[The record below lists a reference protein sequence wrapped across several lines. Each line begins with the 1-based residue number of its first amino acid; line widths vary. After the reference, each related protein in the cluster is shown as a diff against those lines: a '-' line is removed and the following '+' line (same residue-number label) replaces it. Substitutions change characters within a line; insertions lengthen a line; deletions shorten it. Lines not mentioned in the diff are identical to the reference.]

1 MNPDALTDQFDLYLA
16 VLETGSFSAAARRL
30 QLTPSSVARRI
41 DALEKAMG
49 CVLVARNTHAVRAT
63 AAGLAFAER
72 ARRILAE
79 LRQARAEAV
88 SLSSAP
94 EGLIRIDAPAPFG
107 RRHLAPAIAD
117 FLTLYPGLDVQLRLI
132 DSFVDLHG
140 DHLGEVDLVL
150 RIGPLA
156 DTRLV
161 ATPLASMTRILC
173 ASPEYVRRRGLLRDP
188 RELPQHDGLDWDALS
203 PPHAW
208 RFEVEGRLQLLRPGR
223 LRMTAN
229 NAETLLFSALA
240 GLGIAHLP
248 TWLISDYLLRGELL
262 PLLCEDG
269 RPPPNPAASM
279 PCVWPAT
286 PARAPAC
293 CWNSSSNAS
302 ARYRPGTS
310 PCSAASSA
318 AEASA
323 QKRQQLGATD
333 HAGVF
338 ALQVRQRH
346 RVHIIGAARGAAV
359 VHFGEGEG
367 RIRRHMSVEPQVASR
382 ARGSF
387 DGVVGTH
394 PHQHHRIDAA
404 HAQPALQAGVNEG
417 IRHVLFH
424 HMLAIQRLQRAQE
437 LRPRLSRP
445 ER

>member
-173 ASPEYVRRRGLLRDP
+173 ASP
-188 RELPQHDGLDWDALS
+188 S
-203 PPHAW
+203 
-208 RFEVEGRLQLLRPGR
+208 
-223 LRMTAN
+223 T
-229 NAETLLFSALA
+229 SAVA
-240 GLGIAHLP
+240 
-248 TWLISDYLLRGELL
+248 
-262 PLLCEDG
+262 
-269 RPPPNPAASM
+269 
-279 PCVWPAT
+279 
-286 PARAPAC
+286 AC
-293 CWNSSSNAS
+293 CETRANCRSTTAWTGTRCRRLTPGAS
-302 ARYRPGTS
+302 KS
-310 PCSAASSA
+310 
-318 AEASA
+318 
-323 QKRQQLGATD
+323 
-333 HAGVF
+333 
-338 ALQVRQRH
+338 
-346 RVHIIGAARGAAV
+346 RVACNCCARGA
-359 VHFGEGEG
+359 
-367 RIRRHMSVEPQVASR
+367 
-382 ARGSF
+382 
-387 DGVVGTH
+387 
-394 PHQHHRIDAA
+394 
-404 HAQPALQAGVNEG
+404 
-417 IRHVLFH
+417 
-424 HMLAIQRLQRAQE
+424 
-437 LRPRLSRP
+437 
-445 ER
+445 